1 MQSVAGV
8 LFLAA
13 AFSLAG
19 TSIIAGKLVCGL
31 LGPFTITTASLF
43 FALLGLLPLYGRSV
57 LGSLGQLTGHDW
69 RRLLLQALLGIFL
82 FRLLLLLGLQ
92 HTSAG
97 EAGLLTGA
105 TPAFTALLGWLF
117 LREPLNPVR
126 CLGIGCTVTGILTI
140 QGLWSAGI
148 ILAGD
153 HLAGNLLILG
163 AALSESLFNLLSRSS
178 SINNAAGQSLIAN
191 PAAWTTLVVC
201 MALLLC
207 LGPAIAENQA
217 AALLLLPASGWGALA
232 WYGLFVTA
240 LAFICWYQGIKRCDV
255 AVAAAF
261 SGLMPLTALI
271 LSVLLLNEQVNWS
284 HWAGGL
290 LIVLGMWLLTDTKL
304 MDQGLQVLRQVRK
317 TLAG

>member
-1 MQSVAGV
+1 MQSVAGA

-19 TSIIAGKLVCGL
+19 TSIIAGRLVCEVL
-31 LGPFTITTASLF
+31 EPFTITAVSLF
-43 FALLGLLPLYGRSV
+43 FALLGLVPFYGPEILS
-57 LGSLGQLTGHDW
+57 SLGRLTGNDW

-82 FRLLLLLGLQ
+82 FRLFLLLGLR

-105 TPAFTALLGWLF
+105 TPAFTALLGWIF
-117 LREPLNPVR
+117 LQEPLSPAR
-126 CLGIGCTVTGILTI
+126 CLGIGCTVAGILTI

-148 ILAGD
+148 VWAD
-153 HLAGNLLILG
+153 NHLPGNLLVLC
-163 AALSESLFNLLSRSS
+163 AALSESLFNLLSRRS
-178 SINNAAGQSLIAN
+178 SITTAAGQALIVQPAVWASLVAGT
-191 PAAWTTLVVC
+191 ALVI
-201 MALLLC
+201 C

-217 AALLLLPASGWGALA
+217 EALLSLPVSGWLALA
-232 WYGLFVTA
+232 WYGFFVTA

-271 LSVLLLNEQVNWS
+271 LSVLLLDEQINWS
-284 HWAGGL
+284 HWLGGL
-290 LIVLGMWLLTDTKL
+290 LIVLGMWLLTVTKPFV
-304 MDQGLQVLRQVRK
+304 QGPEAPASSARDP
-317 TLAG
+317 G

>member
-19 TSIIAGKLVCGL
+19 TSIIAGRLVCGL
-31 LGPFTITTASLF
+31 LGPFTITAVSLF
-43 FALLGLLPLYGRSV
+43 FALLGLLPLYGRSI
-57 LGSLGQLTGHDW
+57 LGRLGRLTGHDW

-105 TPAFTALLGWLF
+105 TPACTALLGWFF

-148 ILAGD
+148 ILTGD
-153 HLAGNLLILG
+153 HLAGNLLVLG

-178 SINNAAGQSLIAN
+178 INNSAGQSLMAN

-217 AALLLLPASGWGALA
+217 AALLFLPASGWAALA
-232 WYGLFVTA
+232 WYGLFVTD

-271 LSVLLLNEQVNWS
+271 LSVLMLDEQMNWS
-284 HWAGGL
+284 HWVGGL

-304 MDQGLQVLRQVRK
+304 MDQSLQVLRQVRK

>member
-1 MQSVAGV
+1 MQSVAGA

-19 TSIIAGKLVCGL
+19 TSIIAGRLVCEI
-31 LGPFTITTASLF
+31 LGPFTITAVSLF
-43 FALLGLLPLYGRSV
+43 FALLGLLPFYGHGV
-57 LGSLGQLTGHDW
+57 VASLGQMTRNDW
-69 RRLLLQALLGIFL
+69 QRLLLQALLGIFL
-82 FRLLLLLGLQ
+82 FRLFLLVGLR

-105 TPAFTALLGWLF
+105 APAFTALLGRFF
-117 LREPLNPVR
+117 LQESLSPAR
-126 CLGIGCTVTGILTI
+126 CLGIGCTVAGILTL
-140 QGLWSAGI
+140 QGVWSAGVV
-148 ILAGD
+148 
-153 HLAGNLLILG
+153 LAGNHLTGNLLVLC

-178 SINNAAGQSLIAN
+178 SKNAAGQTRLGH
-191 PAAWTTLVVC
+191 PAVWTTLVVG
-201 MALLLC
+201 AAFLLC
-207 LGPAIAENQA
+207 FGLAIAESQA
-217 AALLLLPASGWGALA
+217 AALLSLPPSGWAALA

-271 LSVLLLNEQVNWS
+271 LSAVLLNEQVNWN
-284 HWAGGL
+284 HWLGGL
-290 LIVLGMWLLTDTKL
+290 LIVLGMWLLTDAKL
-304 MDQGLQVLRQVRK
+304 LNQILQLLGQVRK